1 MQFARFIYISR
12 KWERD
17 EVRIA
22 KQVEYLGKHS
32 ADQPYQLVLFPEGT
46 NLTPSA
52 KEKSRLFGEKNNLK
66 PLNYLLQPRTTGF
79 TYLVQ
84 QMRQRK
90 LMFRSS
96 HFSFLVIFG
105 NEVTKILRNHCLH
118 FARQDGQEGKNRKEN
133 HTNKVTKIQKTKR

>member
-90 LMFRSS
+90 LMFRLS
-96 HFSFLVIFG
+96 HF
-105 NEVTKILRNHCLH
+105 
-118 FARQDGQEGKNRKEN
+118 
-133 HTNKVTKIQKTKR
+133 